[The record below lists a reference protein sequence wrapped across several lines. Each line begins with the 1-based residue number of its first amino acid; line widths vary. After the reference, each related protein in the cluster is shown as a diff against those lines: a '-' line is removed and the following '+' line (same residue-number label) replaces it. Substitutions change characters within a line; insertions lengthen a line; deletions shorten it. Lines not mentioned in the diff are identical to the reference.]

1 MTKRFLVVDDEP
13 DVLLL
18 VSANIGAWG
27 HEATTAS
34 TLDEARAAI
43 AVARPDILILDVS
56 MPEMD
61 GPTFLEHLREEG
73 LAPAEVFLLSA
84 IPPDQLQR
92 IAEELG
98 VGWISKPFTA
108 PSLRDALQGV
118 LGG

>member
-27 HEATTAS
+27 HEAATAS
-34 TLDEARAAI
+34 TLDEARTAI
-43 AVARPDILILDVS
+43 ATAPPDILILDVS

-61 GPTFLEHLREEG
+61 GPTFLRHLRDDG
-73 LAPAEVFLLSA
+73 LAPTDVFLLSA
-84 IPPDQLQR
+84 IPPDQLER
-92 IAEELG
+92 IASELG

-108 PSLRDALQGV
+108 PSLRDALRHV
-118 LGG
+118 LDD